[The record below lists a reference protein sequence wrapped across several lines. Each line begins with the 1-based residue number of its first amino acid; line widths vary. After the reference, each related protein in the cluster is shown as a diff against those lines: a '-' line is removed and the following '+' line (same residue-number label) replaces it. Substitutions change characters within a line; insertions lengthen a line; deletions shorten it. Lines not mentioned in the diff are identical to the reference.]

1 MALRLCNMLVP
12 SSWESFPGVEIAI
25 VNWNSRWG
33 LSVIVQCV
41 MAATEVD
48 ISLTGP
54 IRSMLG

>member
-1 MALRLCNMLVP
+1 MLVP
-12 SSWESFPGVEIAI
+12 SSWELSPYMETLI
-25 VNWNSRWG
+25 VNWNTRWG

-48 ISLTGP
+48 ISVPGP

>member
-1 MALRLCNMLVP
+1 MLVP
-12 SSWESFPGVEIAI
+12 SSWELYPYVEILI
-25 VNWNSRWG
+25 VNWNTRWG

>member
-1 MALRLCNMLVP
+1 MLVP